1 VEYFSAGLK
10 LLRGEPCI
18 NLSLVYS
25 RSRKNKLASDIA
37 SARALLNMGN
47 GIKRQSP
54 PPPPRALSALF
65 LSLSQIFNSPVF
77 IVQTMNN

>member
-1 VEYFSAGLK
+1 MYLSFILATIKIYCVAARISATDGQQTLSLEYFSAGLK

-37 SARALLNMGN
+37 SA
-47 GIKRQSP
+47 
-54 PPPPRALSALF
+54 SAF
-65 LSLSQIFNSPVF
+65 EYGQWN
-77 IVQTMNN
+77 